1 MKKFDHLREAICD
14 LVSIA
19 EDSVDGELFKEL
31 DEAGASA
38 IDCLDE
44 LEGYKNAED
53 QGLLPRFHLGDE
65 FWTVGYSKV
74 SKSKVVMLQQ
84 KKDGTWKYRFCNEY
98 SNTMD
103 CEERELGKYFFAT
116 KEEAEQALAEMRN
129 IEEAKD
135 NLATE
140 IARIG
145 YTDKADARERI
156 EQALK

>member
-1 MKKFDHLREAICD
+1 MEKFDHLREAICN

-31 DEAGASA
+31 DEAGVR
-38 IDCLDE
+38 ITNCLEE
-44 LEGYKNAED
+44 LEEYKNAEE
-53 QGLLPRFHLGDE
+53 QGLLLRLPVEIKGYVYTTIHGD
-65 FWTVGYSKV
+65 V
-74 SKSKVVMLQQ
+74 SKHKV
-84 KKDGTWKYRFCNEY
+84 Y
-98 SNTMD
+98 SYSTAPMG
-103 CEERELGKYFFAT
+103 LGIIARGIYGKPLGIVGKSVFAT